1 MTHLDHPWI
10 NHDDPLRDCYG
21 TINIATIHNIVD
33 AFPKFHQ
40 KEQLLKDFTGYY
52 YFVDFCQYNQYPNF
66 DLLHLLFNS
75 IHHKNELFCYPWD
88 YYDSKKIIFEY
99 DPPMMIKTYF
109 DISVLQH
116 ISSSFI
122 QMQNGSYALM
132 DKCKNFYSVIFDGY
146 YAIFLIKKT
155 LISNPEHFDKNWH
168 LAENN
173 LDKITYLNFKNMFEL
188 H

>member
-109 DISVLQH
+109 DISVLKH